1 MMRKYETGLKSL
13 KFRFTFCKSKIIW
26 HLKVYFGWA
35 RIYLDVTDYTDIL
48 NHLMCN
54 GLFDFNIFKKNMYHV
69 NINLLHL
76 VAVTWSGYFLDPFQ
90 VFGDSGKNAWW
101 IEIGTPCAP
110 ANQPNNVGCSATWTS
125 GPHVSPS
132 VERTTTVAW
141 KWPSL
146 WYTCRQNV
154 WSGVACLWSKIPMF
168 QRAGTREGCHSNQII
183 NIWFLWHEELAI

>member
-1 MMRKYETGLKSL
+1 MSCFNTLFHHFEHFTSKSWDQ
-13 KFRFTFCKSKIIW
+13 FRFMFCKSKIIW

-35 RIYLDVTDYTDIL
+35 RIYLDVTDGIDIL

-54 GLFDFNIFKKNMYHV
+54 GLFDFNIFKNMYHV

-76 VAVTWSGYFLDPFQ
+76 VTVTWSGYFLDPFQ

-110 ANQPNNVGCSATWTS
+110 ANQPNNVGCSVTFS
-125 GPHVSPS
+125 HVSPS

-146 WYTCRQNV
+146 LTCSRHRNLQNIRI
-154 WSGVACLWSKIPMF
+154 L
-168 QRAGTREGCHSNQII
+168 QIFFLTKFLF
-183 NIWFLWHEELAI
+183 WFF